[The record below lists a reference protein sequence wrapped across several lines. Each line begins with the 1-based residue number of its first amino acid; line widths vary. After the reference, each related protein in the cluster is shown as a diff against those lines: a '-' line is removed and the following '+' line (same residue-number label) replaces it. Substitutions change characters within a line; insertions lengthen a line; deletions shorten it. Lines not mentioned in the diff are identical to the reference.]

1 MVRIRLSRGGS
12 KKDPRYRIVVADGR
26 RWRDGRFIEV
36 LGQYIPSPK
45 GSQKGLLLNKDRASY
60 WISKGARPSVRLAKL
75 MKT

>member
-12 KKDPRYRIVVADGR
+12 KKDPRYRVVVADGR

-36 LGQYIPSPK
+36 LGRYIPTPR
-45 GSQKGLLLNKDRASY
+45 GDQKKLSLDTDRIGY
-60 WISKGARPSVRLAKL
+60 WISRGAKPSVRLLKL